1 MRLTDK
7 ELDAFIT
14 SNMKLIQNSVKLV
27 NEQGNLVYLYLEKN
41 NLILS
46 FQKFL
51 FEKGIIKKEEKDPIF
66 IFKKEIKTDDIH
78 YKFGS
83 YFNVYGNIVSI
94 NKEAIKSFLL
104 NLEEEFLGN

>member
-1 MRLTDK
+1 MNKT
-7 ELDAFIT
+7 E
-14 SNMKLIQNSVKLV
+14 IQ
-27 NEQGNLVYLYLEKN
+27 KN
-41 NLILS
+41 NKLNAINWYLIRVINALNIA
-46 FQKFL
+46 
-51 FEKGIIKKEEKDPIF
+51 GIIKKEEKDPIF

-104 NLEEEFLGN
+104 NLEEEFLVN